1 MTLPG
6 SQLFFHL
13 ICLCMLP
20 THPTASV
27 PSNVQG
33 EEEGPQLPCCY
44 CYPGLVPTVALSSVV
59 LLRQSSSWMLLK
71 APLQGEVGLGHR
83 KVGGKSCL
91 DGPTSLFRKRG
102 SLPPII
108 LGFGASTEARK
119 CPVYNSATH
128 SLSLSLFFFW
138 YFLIPFTHFFYP
150 HPHLW
155 QSILCIY
162 ELVLLFLFFSE
173 SIYKCKT
180 IQYWFFSL

>member
-1 MTLPG
+1 MATHSIILAWRIPGTGEPGGLPSMG
-6 SQLFFHL
+6 SHRVGHDWSDL
-13 ICLCMLP
+13 
-20 THPTASV
+20 AAAAAA
-27 PSNVQG
+27 
-33 EEEGPQLPCCY
+33 
-44 CYPGLVPTVALSSVV
+44 VALSSVV
-59 LLRQSSSWMLLK
+59 LLRQSSPWMLLK

-119 CPVYNSATH
+119 CPVYNCYTFTI
-128 SLSLSLFFFW
+128 SLSLFFW
-138 YFLIPFTHFFYP
+138 YFLIPFTHFSYP

-162 ELVLLFLFFSE
+162 ELVLLFLFFQSPYISVRPY
-173 SIYKCKT
+173 SIGCSLSDV
-180 IQYWFFSL
+180 FSLA

>member
-1 MTLPG
+1 M
-6 SQLFFHL
+6 
-13 ICLCMLP
+13 
-20 THPTASV
+20 
-27 PSNVQG
+27 
-33 EEEGPQLPCCY
+33 
-44 CYPGLVPTVALSSVV
+44 ALSSVV

-128 SLSLSLFFFW
+128 SLSLSLFFF
-138 YFLIPFTHFFYP
+138 
-150 HPHLW
+150 
-155 QSILCIY
+155 
-162 ELVLLFLFFSE
+162 LVLFDPLHSFLLPPPSPLA
-173 SIYKCKT
+173 IY
-180 IQYWFFSL
+180 SLYL